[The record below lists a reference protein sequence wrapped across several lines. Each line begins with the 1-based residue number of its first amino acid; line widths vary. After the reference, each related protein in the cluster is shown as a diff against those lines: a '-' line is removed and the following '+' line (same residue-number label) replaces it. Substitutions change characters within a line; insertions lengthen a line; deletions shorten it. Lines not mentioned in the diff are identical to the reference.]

1 MYSMH
6 PSIEEFGEWVWS
18 HVSHMH
24 DTWHGGIWYHI
35 MEFARIIIS
44 KRTMLTFLISAQSC

>member
-1 MYSMH
+1 MYFMH

-24 DTWHGGIWYHI
+24 DTWHGGIWYHYYYGI
-35 MEFARIIIS
+35 CS
-44 KRTMLTFLISAQSC
+44 YNN